1 MCHESGVRHL
11 FLPSLLAAALA
22 VGGCASPAQK
32 VAKEMARQER
42 DQNLQNSRAAE
53 ERRMHALDYGDVA
66 SKRGAEVL
74 VVDPTKTFDPTR
86 SGVGTARSV
95 STGGA
100 RTKDFNFDQK
110 ARPGNFL
117 TRAFSGSKANA
128 AAERKFVT
136 SEAGTRNYNTGE
148 APDSTK
154 SAATRHLWDGS
165 KVAATRNSSDATKPF
180 LGPESSKL
188 KTAVDP
194 KTMADW
200 RSSGAEAVSY
210 TNSTVERSST
220 FKPLTIDD
228 VRDLLNKNK

>member
-22 VGGCASPAQK
+22 VGGCASPAKQA
-32 VAKEMARQER
+32 AKAMAKQER
-42 DQNLQNSRAAE
+42 EQQQQSSRAVE

-95 STGGA
+95 ATGGA
-100 RTKDFNFDQK
+100 RTKEFNFDQK

-117 TRAFSGSKANA
+117 TRAFSGSKSNT
-128 AAERKFVT
+128 AAERSFVT
-136 SEAGTRNYNTGE
+136 GEAGTRSYNTGE

-154 SAATRHLWDGS
+154 SAATRKLWDGS
-165 KVAATRNSSDATKPF
+165 KIAATRNSSDSTKPF

-188 KTAVDP
+188 RNAVDP

-200 RSSGAEAVSY
+200 RSSGVEAVSY
-210 TNSTVERSST
+210 TEHTVERSST
-220 FKPLTIDD
+220 FKPLTIED

>member
-1 MCHESGVRHL
+1 MCHESGVRHH
-11 FLPSLLAAALA
+11 FLPPLLAAALA
-22 VGGCASPAQK
+22 VGGCASPSQQSAKAMAKMEREQK
-32 VAKEMARQER
+32 Q
-42 DQNLQNSRAAE
+42 QSSRAVE

-86 SGVGTARSV
+86 SGVGTARTV

-117 TRAFSGSKANA
+117 TRAFSSSKADA

-136 SEAGTRNYNTGE
+136 GEAGTRNYNTGE
-148 APDSTK
+148 ARDSTK
-154 SAATRHLWDGS
+154 SAATRKLWDGS
-165 KVAATRNSSDATKPF
+165 KVAATRDSSDAAKPF

-188 KTAVDP
+188 RKAVDP

-200 RSSGAEAVSY
+200 RSAGAEAVSY
-210 TNSTVERSST
+210 TDHSVERSST

>member
-1 MCHESGVRHL
+1 MCHVSRVRHL
-11 FLPSLLAAALA
+11 FFPPLLAAALA
-22 VGGCASPAQK
+22 VGGCATPAQK
-32 VAKEMARQER
+32 AAKAIAKQER
-42 DQNLQNSRAAE
+42 EQNQQNSRAVE
-53 ERRMHALDYGDVA
+53 ERRMRALDYGDAA

-86 SGVGTARSV
+86 SGVGTARTV

-100 RTKDFNFDQK
+100 RTKEFNFDQK

-117 TRAFSGSKANA
+117 TRAFSASKPNA
-128 AAERKFVT
+128 FAERKFVT
-136 SEAGTRNYNTGE
+136 SEAGTRKYNAGE

-154 SAATRHLWDGS
+154 SAATRKLWDGS
-165 KVAATRNSSDATKPF
+165 KVAATRDSSDATKPF

-188 KTAVDP
+188 RKAVDP

-200 RSSGAEAVSY
+200 RSGGAEAVSY
-210 TNSTVERSST
+210 TDHSVERAST